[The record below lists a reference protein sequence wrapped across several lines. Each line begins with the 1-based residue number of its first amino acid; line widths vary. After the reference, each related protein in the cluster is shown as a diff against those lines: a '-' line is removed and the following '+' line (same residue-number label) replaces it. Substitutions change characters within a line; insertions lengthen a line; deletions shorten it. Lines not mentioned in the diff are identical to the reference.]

1 MRMKKL
7 LTLFAAVLMML
18 CVQNANADVTLTALR
33 GSNYGA
39 GEGPDKLVDGTNTKW
54 GSGDDYPFVVLKA
67 NMPVKPTSYELT
79 IANDTWNH
87 TGRNWKKWKI
97 YGGNFSSDNH
107 AIYEYSSTGSTDPT
121 SKGWVLLDDK
131 DETLLTGTEADPY
144 EKVSLTL
151 SAPDGKYY
159 SYFLIVINELAG
171 GWGNYMQMAEFQF
184 TNPTAL
190 EITGVASNNA
200 FSGRKGHEELLD
212 GNLNTKWEAWPRWV
226 INSSYQAFDDY
237 DGNVVFKVTDAVYV
251 NGITLTTGG
260 DTGSYPDRNPYE
272 WILYGSNDDGVIST
286 QITDSAKFVHPSWTV
301 IAHINNCQMPAAN
314 KVAKKYKINPSQ
326 TAYKYFKFHV
336 TRVVGKSELQLAE
349 LSLDYSMEPKTAIIA
364 DKIYSGGN
372 YSNEVAANLFDG
384 SGNTKWCK
392 SNDPSTSWVT
402 FSTMKPIVAS
412 SYSMQS
418 GNDAEQRDPRTF
430 KLYGATG
437 DAAPTTDGSTTGWT
451 LIDSEEDATGVL
463 TTDHYAYANFMLDTP
478 GIYQHFMLKVEQT
491 RSVGDPH
498 FQLSEFVLNEYD
510 EYAEDY
516 TAIGTDSEMAAFA
529 TAVNNGT
536 STGNAYLTADV
547 NSTTSIGTGSHR
559 YSGVFDGQGHVVTL
573 NISGTNEYQGLIGY
587 AADGA
592 VIRNVITR
600 GSVSGSKYCA
610 GIIGGSNGAGTIT
623 ISNCGNEADVTTTGI
638 NAAGIVGVN
647 IGGNTIYHITNCY
660 NTGTITS
667 DGESAAISG
676 WIGSTSSTVTNCY
689 NSGSVTG
696 VDSNTKSFVRGDVT
710 YINCYTTLD
719 AEDNAQLHDNYATS
733 KVASG
738 ELCYQLN
745 GSTNDGTT
753 WTQTI
758 GTDSHPVLFPASRT
772 VHEYSTGIYTN
783 LPVSNGYIQIGSAA
797 NLKQFAA
804 EVNAGNQ
811 NLNAKVS
818 ADINMSG
825 ESWPA
830 SIGYWGDNG
839 WVMYG
844 GHFDGQNHTISNLTY
859 TTARNYHGLFGVI
872 TAGAVIENFSISG
885 TITNTNYSE
894 FGSVVG
900 FARDNGPVIRNVH
913 SFTNINNSRADA
925 RIGGIL
931 GVAYNGTEYVDCC
944 WYSGTLDGNDNGGS
958 GNYGGIV
965 GYFNNNADAI
975 CFITNCLFDGELKN
989 TNATPGNCTF
999 GGIVGYNNAGKAT
1012 IENSLSIGTVTS
1024 TVTGQFFGKING
1036 NNSVFANNYYKGSF
1050 VNGTGSGGTV
1060 SGTAPELV
1068 TDAQLA
1074 SGEVAY
1080 KLNGSTCYE
1089 PNWFQNL
1096 SGTADANP
1104 VLSNTHGIVNKVSS
1118 ARYTTQYIPTTDVTI
1133 PEGVEVFA
1141 GVKNGDRLTL
1151 VSIEDAVSKEDAVI
1165 VRGNEGYYSFVPTA
1179 SATKAES
1186 NALKGSDGS
1195 VTGDGSTIY
1204 ALSKKNDI
1212 VGFYPVASAVT
1223 IPAGKAYLN
1232 TSETN
1237 VKGFFGFDEDD
1248 ATGISL
1254 MEDGRSKMED
1264 GAIYNVAGQRISK
1277 TQKGINIINGK
1288 KILK

>member
-1 MRMKKL
+1 MKKL
-7 LTLFAAVLMML
+7 LTMLATAMLL
-18 CVQNANADVTLTALR
+18 CVQNANADITLTALR

-39 GEGPDKLVDGTNTKW
+39 GEGPQALVDGTNGKW

-67 NMPVKPTSYELT
+67 NSPVKPTTYELT
-79 IANDTWNH
+79 IANDTWQYP
-87 TGRNWKKWKI
+87 GRNWKKWKI

-107 AIYEYSSTGSTDPT
+107 AIYVPNTDPT
-121 SKGWVLLDDK
+121 TKGWVLLDDK
-131 DETLLTGTEADPY
+131 DETLPTGSQANPY

-151 SAPDGKYY
+151 SAADGKYY

-171 GWGNYMQMAEFQF
+171 DWNQYMQMAEFQF
-184 TNPTAL
+184 TNPT
-190 EITGVASNNA
+190 EFGITGVASNNA

-212 GNLNTKWEAWPRWV
+212 GNLNTKWEAWPRWS
-226 INSSYQAFDDY
+226 INNSYQAFDDY
-237 DGNVVFKVTDAVYV
+237 DGNVVFKATDAIYV

-260 DTGSYPDRNPYE
+260 DTGSYPARNPYE
-272 WILYGSNDDGVIST
+272 WILFGSNDDGVIST

-336 TRVVGKSELQLAE
+336 ARVVGMSELQLAE

-372 YSNEVAANLFDG
+372 YGTEVAANIFDG

-402 FSTMKPIVAS
+402 FSTVKPIVAS

-418 GNDAEQRDPRTF
+418 GNDAYQRDPRTF

-437 DAAPTTDGSTTGWT
+437 DTAPTTDGSTTGWT

-463 TTDHYAYANFMLDTP
+463 TTDHFAYANFMLDTP
-478 GIYQHFMLKVEQT
+478 GIYQHFMLKVEKT
-491 RSVGDPH
+491 RNVGDPH

-510 EYAEDY
+510 EYAADY
-516 TAIGTDSEMAAFA
+516 TAIGTDEEMASFA
-529 TAVNNGT
+529 AAVNNGT

-547 NSTTSIGTGSHR
+547 NSTTSIGTSSHR

-587 AADGA
+587 AANSA
-592 VIRNVITR
+592 AIKNVVTR

-647 IGGNTIYHITNCY
+647 IGGKTIYHITNCY

-667 DGESAAISG
+667 GGESAAISG
-676 WIGSTSSTVTNCY
+676 YIGSTSSTVTNCY

-696 VDSNTKSFVRGDVT
+696 VDSNTQSFVRGDVT

-719 AEDNAQLHDNYATS
+719 SKDNAQLHDNYAAS
-733 KVASG
+733 KVTSG

-745 GSTNDGTT
+745 GSMNDGTT

-758 GTDSHPVLFPASRT
+758 GTDTHPVLFPTNQT
-772 VHEYSTGIYTN
+772 VHQASTGLFTN
-783 LPVSNGYIQIGSAA
+783 LPVSDGYVQIGSAA
-797 NLKQFAA
+797 NLQKFAA

-811 NLNAKVS
+811 NLNAQLT

-844 GHFDGQNHTISNLTY
+844 GHFDGQGHTISNLTY
-859 TTARNYHGLFGVI
+859 TTGRNYHGLFGVV
-872 TAGAVIENFSISG
+872 TTGTVIENFSVTGTVTNSDYTEFG
-885 TITNTNYSE
+885 TI
-894 FGSVVG
+894 G
-900 FARDNGPVIRNVH
+900 FARDNNPIIRNVH
-913 SFTNINNSRADA
+913 SSLNFNNTYVGA

-931 GVAYNGTEYVDCC
+931 GVAFENPATIDRCT
-944 WYSGTLDGNDNGGS
+944 YSGTLSANDNGGG

-965 GYFNNNADAI
+965 GYTNNSSA
-975 CFITNCLFDGELKN
+975 CVPTITNCLFDGNLVN
-989 TNATPGNCTF
+989 SATTPGNCTF
-999 GGIVGYNNAGKAT
+999 GGIVGYVGANPKVT
-1012 IENSLSIGTVTS
+1012 VENCLSIGTVTS
-1024 TVTGQFFGKING
+1024 KVAGQFYGAVK
-1036 NNSVFANNYYKGSF
+1036 NNTCSIVNSYYQGDK
-1050 VNGTGSGGTV
+1050 VNGLEENVTL
-1060 SGTAPELV
+1060 TASVV
-1068 TDAQLA
+1068 TDDQLA

-1080 KLNGSTCYE
+1080 DLGDA
-1089 PNWFQNL
+1089 FHQVL
-1096 SGTADANP
+1096 GTDAYP
-1104 VLSNTHGIVNKVSS
+1104 VLDISKPNVYKMSVSS
-1118 ARYTTQYIPTTDVTI
+1118 A
-1133 PEGVEVFA
+1133 
-1141 GVKNGDRLTL
+1141 
-1151 VSIEDAVSKEDAVI
+1151 
-1165 VRGNEGYYSFVPTA
+1165 GYASFVPEVNIAALPTGVTA
-1179 SATKAES
+1179 YVGQKTT
-1186 NALKGSDGS
+1186 NALHLEE
-1195 VTGDGSTIY
+1195 VTALPADNAFVVKAAEGDYYYNNTTENISLTED
-1204 ALSKKNDI
+1204 NDLTFYTEATAATGTQYCLANKTSG
-1212 VGFYPVASAVT
+1212 VGFYKVNAGVT
-1223 IPAGKAYLN
+1223 IPARKAYLEI
-1232 TSETN
+1232 SSG
-1237 VKGFFGFDEDD
+1237 VKTFYGFEEDD
-1248 ATGISL
+1248 ATSINEEL
-1254 MEDGRSKMED
+1254 RMKNEELERT
-1264 GAIYNVAGQRISK
+1264 AIYNLAGQRLNK
-1277 TQKGINIINGK
+1277 AQKGINIINGK

>member
-1 MRMKKL
+1 MKKL

-190 EITGVASNNA
+190 EITGVASNNR
-200 FSGRKGHEELLD
+200 FSSKGHEVLFD
-212 GNLNTKWEAWPRWV
+212 GDLGTKWECWVDWV
-226 INSSYQAFDDY
+226 INDSWHSFKDEN
-237 DGNVVFKVTDAVYV
+237 GNVVFQTTDPVYV
-251 NGITLTTGG
+251 NGITLTTGN
-260 DTGSYPDRNPYE
+260 DTQSYPNRNPYE
-272 WILYGSNDDGVIST
+272 WILYGSNDDDA
-286 QITDSAKFVHPSWTV
+286 ITAAEQETPDYLHESWTV
-301 IAHINNCQMPAAN
+301 IAHVNNCQLPAAN

-336 TRVVGKSELQLAE
+336 VRLVGKDELQLAE
-349 LSLDYSMEPKTAIIA
+349 LSLDYSIEPKTAIIA

-372 YSNEVAANLFDG
+372 YGTEVAANIFDG

-402 FSTMKPIVAS
+402 FSTVKPIVAS

-667 DGESAAISG
+667 GGESAAISG

-804 EVNAGNQ
+804 EVNVGNQ
-811 NLNAKVS
+811 NLNAQLTT
-818 ADINMSG
+818 DINMSG

-830 SIGYWGDNG
+830 SIGYWGDND

-894 FGSVVG
+894 FGSAVG

-913 SFTNINNSRADA
+913 SFTNINNSRAGA

-1074 SGEVAY
+1074 SGEVCFN
-1080 KLNGSTCYE
+1080 LGSAFT
-1089 PNWFQNL
+1089 QL
-1096 SGTADANP
+1096 LGTDANP
-1104 VLSNTHGIVNKVSS
+1104 TLDSSKPHVYKLSVGS
-1118 ARYTTQYIPTTDVTI
+1118 A
-1133 PEGVEVFA
+1133 
-1141 GVKNGDRLTL
+1141 
-1151 VSIEDAVSKEDAVI
+1151 
-1165 VRGNEGYYSFVPTA
+1165 GYASFVPEVNIAIIPTGVTA
-1179 SATKAES
+1179 YVGQKKTA
-1186 NALKGSDGS
+1186 NALHLEEVTQLPADNAFIVKAAEGNYYYNNSDEGITLTEDNDLTYYDEAFAA
-1195 VTGDGSTIY
+1195 TGTQYCLANKASG
-1204 ALSKKNDI
+1204 
-1212 VGFYPVASAVT
+1212 VGFYPVKSGVT
-1223 IPAGKAYLN
+1223 IPARKAYLEI
-1232 TSETN
+1232 TSGEAP
-1237 VKGFFGFDEDD
+1237 VKGFYGFEEDD
-1248 ATGISL
+1248 ATGIDNLNS
-1254 MEDGRSKMED
+1254 DVSANKT
-1264 GAIYNVAGQRISK
+1264 IYNVAGQRINK
-1277 TQKGINIINGK
+1277 MQKGINIINGK
-1288 KILK
+1288 KVLF